1 MASLTNARSTP
12 SSQTISKATTNATSS
27 PASGS
32 GASASVAPAGLTIDL
47 FGPDLAPAAPSAS
60 PASKKASM
68 TRATF
73 GRNGFGSSA
82 SAGLACCLASNLRTR
97 TTGSI
102 LFRLTWKAAVTPSGR
117 LIFRLRA
124 SEARIAASDLGS
136 WPTPTTP
143 SGGQTVP
150 PGTTAA
156 GRKPDGSK
164 AQVTLEMVALLSGWP
179 TARASDGDKNIRTL
193 EGALSEIARKGGPQD
208 LGQAAMMSS
217 WATPAATD
225 FNRTDET
232 MAKCAA
238 FRKRNANQNSVPL
251 YLGDQAKL
259 TSWATP
265 AKRDYRTPNL
275 ESFAD
280 RDGGL
285 KGEQLNNQVIH
296 QGPALIGSSAE
307 IAAGAR
313 LNPAHAR
320 WLMRVPPAW
329 DACAVTAMPS
339 TSRRSRT

>member
-1 MASLTNARSTP
+1 MGSP
-12 SSQTISKATTNATSS
+12 NATSS
-27 PASGS
+27 QASAC
-32 GASASVAPAGLTIDL
+32 GASVSAAPDGLTTDL
-47 FGPDLAPAAPSAS
+47 FGPVAVPAVPSAS
-60 PASKKASM
+60 RATKKASP

-82 SAGLACCLASNLRTR
+82 SAGLTCSLVSNLRTR
-97 TTGSI
+97 TSGSI
-102 LFRLTWKAAVTPSGR
+102 LFRLTWKASVTPSGR

-124 SEARIAASDLGS
+124 SEARIDANALGS

-156 GRKPDGSK
+156 GRRPDGSK
-164 AQVTLEMVALLSGWP
+164 ATVTTEMVALLS
-179 TARASDGDKNIRTL
+179 A
-193 EGALSEIARKGGPQD
+193 
-208 LGQAAMMSS
+208 

-225 FNRTDET
+225 FNRTEET
-232 MAKCAA
+232 MEKCAA
-238 FRKRNANQNSVPL
+238 FRKRNANQNTVPL

-280 RDGGL
+280 RDGGQ

-296 QGPALIGSSAE
+296 QGLALIGSSAE

-329 DACAVTAMPS
+329 DACAVTATPS